1 MTTEDAI
8 DILIKRGSNN
18 DEEDEALEKLAF
30 KAQAFDILKNRFD
43 LKLVELEKLGHL
55 AIDSMVCKCYLNV
68 WDEPAQRIFRMAFK
82 EENHN

>member
-1 MTTEDAI
+1 MTTNEAI

-18 DEEDEALEKLAF
+18 DKEDEALEKLAF

-43 LKLVELEKLGHL
+43 LRCVEVKKPEYL

-68 WDEPAQRIFRMAFK
+68 WDEPVQRIFKGAFK
-82 EENHN
+82 DE